1 MANIVKN
8 EDKAY
13 GYKYT
18 SLASLAKQNINIPKM
33 RTKVTEFGEYVE
45 WFDEKTNEW
54 QQGAKVIPMELKG
67 MNAAQ
72 SYGSALTYAR
82 RYTVQMAE
90 SVACDDDQNIETK
103 DENRAR
109 SSETSNSKLDFEFV
123 KTMLE
128 NCKTVSEVNNFAIDV
143 NKKYPKLSAK
153 QRTVLSGMF
162 QDARLNIEQVPT
174 DAELR
179 EAGI

>member
-45 WFDEKTNEW
+45 YLDDDNTW

-103 DENRAR
+103 DENRA
-109 SSETSNSKLDFEFV
+109 SSSKTPTSKLDLEFV
-123 KTMLE
+123 KTMLA
-128 NCKTVSEVNNFAIDV
+128 NCKTVAEVNNFAVDI
-143 NKKYPKLSAK
+143 NKKYPNLSAK
-153 QRTVLSGMF
+153 QKTVLSGMF

-174 DAELR
+174 DAELM